1 MIEYEIQAQ
10 EFRNERDFGGTGKPI
25 NLDGQIFNP
34 GDDGYIE
41 AYNIINKL
49 MGGDQ

>member
-1 MIEYEIQAQ
+1 MNEFDVEAQ
-10 EFRNERDFGGTGKPI
+10 VLRNQRDFGGTGKPI

-41 AYNIINKL
+41 AYNIINNL
-49 MGGDQ
+49 TGGGQ